1 MIKTFI
7 FVEDGSVDINELEGR
22 LGSDVFVI
30 TYRQGATPP
39 QIQQPSAPVSEWVD
53 KSYFET
59 RKVLERLLD
68 GGCKMSKKLRNEL
81 KTLYDEYYI

>member
-1 MIKTFI
+1 MTSMSWR
-7 FVEDGSVDINELEGR
+7 V
-22 LGSDVFVI
+22 GSDVFVI

-39 QIQQPSAPVSEWVD
+39 QIQQPSSPVSELVD

-68 GGCKMSKKLRNEL
+68 GDYKMSKKLRNEL
-81 KTLYDEYYI
+81 NTLYDEYYI